1 MNDATK
7 VTMGKPAVSGAI
19 SVAPLG
25 STLPTSATAT
35 LDGAFKTLGYI
46 SDGGFVN
53 SNSPSTEQIKAWGGD
68 IVATPLTE
76 KADTFQT
83 TFIEAL
89 DVNVLSLIYGSANV
103 TGTLSTGITVRA
115 NSTDPEPVA
124 MVCDMIMTGGVL
136 KRIVIPNA
144 VLTDLGDI
152 NYVDNDVVGYEAT
165 FTALPGDNTF
175 GYDTHKEYIIEPA
188 S

>member
-1 MNDATK
+1 MSDATK
-7 VTMGKPAVSGAI
+7 VTMGKPAISGAI

-25 STLPTSATAT
+25 TTLPSDAVTA
-35 LDGAFKTLGYI
+35 LDGAFETLGYI
-46 SDGGFVN
+46 SDGGFTN

-89 DVNVLSLIYGSANV
+89 DVNVLTLIYGSDNV
-103 TGTLSTGITVRA
+103 SGTLAGGITVRA
-115 NSTDPEPVA
+115 NSSEPEAVS

-136 KRIVIPNA
+136 KRIVIA
-144 VLTDLGDI
+144 IAKLTDLGDI
-152 NYVDNDVVGYEAT
+152 VYVDNEPVGYEAT
-165 FTALPGDNTF
+165 FTALPGDSSF
-175 GYDTHKEYIIEPA
+175 DYDTHKEFIIEPA